1 MEFLLEPNIAYLV
14 LLAGV
19 MLGFLALVTPGTGFF
34 EITAVFCVL
43 LAGYAAYNLTFN
55 VWALLILG
63 LSLIPFGYAIQK
75 PRREIYLGL
84 SILMLVIGSVFM
96 FPAKEGFFAVNP
108 FLAILASSLTAG
120 FLWIAVRKSI
130 EAAQVRP
137 SHDLTGLIGKIG
149 EAKTAIHDD
158 GSVHISGELW
168 SARSEIFISAGSHV
182 RAIRRDGFVIVV
194 EKVEK

>member
-1 MEFLLEPNIAYLV
+1 MDFLLEPNIAYLV

-84 SILMLVIGSVFM
+84 SILMLIIGSVFM
-96 FPAKEGFFAVNP
+96 FPTKEGFFAVNP
-108 FLAILASSLTAG
+108 FLAIFASSLTAG

-137 SHDLTGLIGKIG
+137 SHDLAGLIGKIG